1 MNESEMEM
9 DIMKIKTPFMKR
21 ILEKIIIKLIK
32 NKLKT
37 NIDIALKR
45 IEIQSETMPDGTLF
59 YDISLS
65 SKFRIKEDEL
75 EKILLNYYDF

>member
-1 MNESEMEM
+1 MNETEMDI
-9 DIMKIKTPFMKR
+9 DIMKIRTPFMKK

-37 NIDIALKR
+37 NMDISLKK
-45 IEIQSETMPDGTLF
+45 IEIQSETMPDNKLV
-59 YDISLS
+59 YDIFLS
-65 SKFRIKEDEL
+65 TKIRIKEDEL